1 MSTQPALR
9 APVDRSAALDRL
21 RGAALVAMLVHHLTE
36 WLTGDARA
44 VLPGWDGFVV
54 TDVAAIAFFVAA
66 GASMALFVA
75 SRRGRGMARWR
86 VSAQVLRRYGL
97 LVPIGLALDWV
108 LWRNPAMFGVL
119 EALGACVVLG
129 AAVVAIVPDRWLP
142 AAAAL
147 TVVGGVAVERLVSG
161 SGAWIA
167 REVLAGKF
175 PLLTYLGFVLIG
187 AAAARAGWYRDRRWV
202 AAVALGLTASTVVMV
217 VAGIEPDRYP
227 GDVRFVL
234 PGLAGT
240 AIAYAAAQAPW
251 QRWLAPLDRVVRRA
265 AAHTLGI
272 FVAHYVVYGAL
283 RQAGLLGDVPGAAA
297 VPIAVA
303 VTVFACLIAPR
314 VPQLPWSLRTG
325 VRAKGR
331 APATGRPDPRPT
343 PAAHG
348 PGDAAPRPPEPGAAG
363 RGPGARHPA
372 TTASPAARGSG
383 SVR

>member
-1 MSTQPALR
+1 MSTHPDLR

-21 RGAALVAMLVHHLTE
+21 RGAALVAMLVHHLTD
-36 WLTGDARA
+36 WLTGDGRA

-54 TDVAAIAFFVAA
+54 TDVAAVAFFVAA

-75 SRRGRGMARWR
+75 SRRDRGMGRRR
-86 VSAQVLRRYGL
+86 VSAQVLRRYGA
-97 LVPIGLALDWV
+97 LVPIGLALDWA

-119 EALGACVVLG
+119 EALGVCVVLG

-142 AAAAL
+142 TTAAL
-147 TVVGGVAVERLVSG
+147 AVVGGVAVERSVAG

-175 PLLTYLGFVLIG
+175 PLLTYLAFVLIG
-187 AAAARAGWYRDRRWV
+187 AAAARTGWYRDRRWV
-202 AAVALGLTASTVVMV
+202 AGVASGLTAATAVMV
-217 VAGIEPDRYP
+217 VAGVDPDRYP
-227 GDVRFVL
+227 GDVRFVV

-240 AIAYAAAQAPW
+240 ALAYAAAQAPW

-272 FVAHYVVYGAL
+272 FVAHYVVYGVL
-283 RQAGLLGDVPGAAA
+283 RRAGLLGEVPGAAA

-325 VRAKGR
+325 VRRTGR
-331 APATGRPDPRPT
+331 APAAGPSDPRPT
-343 PAAHG
+343 PAAPG
-348 PGDAAPRPPEPGAAG
+348 PGDTAAPLPE
-363 RGPGARHPA
+363 RRPA
-372 TTASPAARGSG
+372 TAR
-383 SVR
+383 